1 MNKTLR
7 TLVLTTAMAGVLSFA
22 PSVLPAGLGV
32 GLKDVAHAEEERRK
46 PKTKKAKTLSKK
58 VFEQLQKA
66 QELLGADKHAEAMV
80 ELQGILDRGKRLK
93 PYERAVTLQT
103 VGYLE
108 ADREN
113 YPATV
118 RAFEEALAI
127 EDGLPDEAKV
137 DMMYNMGQLYMAMEN
152 YDKAISTLKAW
163 FKIAENPNARA
174 YILLANAYYNK
185 EDYKTAT
192 KLAETAIQ
200 KSKGKGKENWYKFLL
215 ALYFEAN
222 SYKKAEVLLEVM
234 VKKFPGV
241 AMYWKQLSAVTAENK
256 KEKRSFAIAELAY
269 MQGMLDKSRD
279 FERLAQLYL
288 YYDVPYKAAQVM
300 ESKIKDGTVEKNA
313 DNWGLLASSWMGAR
327 EHEKAI
333 APLTAAAKLS
343 DDGDLYLQLG
353 QAYVGDE
360 KWAEARDALTNAIK
374 KGGLKRVGN
383 AYLLLGM
390 THANLDNF
398 DAAEKAFENAA
409 KHEESEKSAA
419 RWIEYIGKLKAQE
432 ELAKEVNSKA

>member
-1 MNKTLR
+1 MNKALR
-7 TLVLTTAMAGVLSFA
+7 TLVLTTAMAGVLTFG
-22 PSVLPAGLGV
+22 PSITPTSWGV
-32 GLKDVAHAEEERRK
+32 TDRAQAEEKERRK

-58 VFEQLQKA
+58 VFERLQKA
-66 QELLGADKHAEAMV
+66 QELLGEDKHGEAMT
-80 ELQGILDRGKRLK
+80 ELQAILDRGSRLK

-118 RAFEEALAI
+118 AAFEQALAI

-163 FKIAENPNARA
+163 FKIAENPNAKA
-174 YILLANAYYNK
+174 YILLGNAYYNK
-185 EDYKTAT
+185 EDYVTAT
-192 KLAETAIQ
+192 KLVETAI
-200 KSKGKGKENWYKFLL
+200 KKAKGKGKENWYKFLL
-215 ALYFEAN
+215 ALYFEKN
-222 SYKKAEVLLEVM
+222 KYKHAEKLLEVM

-241 AMYWKQLSAVTAENK
+241 PLYWKQLSAVTAENK

-288 YYDVPYKAAQVM
+288 YYDVPYKAAKVLDA
-300 ESKIKDGTVEKNA
+300 KIKDGTVEKNA
-313 DNWGLLASSWMGAR
+313 DNWGLLASAWMGAR
-327 EHEKAI
+327 ENDLAI

-353 QAYVGDE
+353 QAYVGEE
-360 KWAEARDALTNAIK
+360 KWADARDALTNAIK

-390 THANLDNF
+390 THANLNNF
-398 DAAEKAFENAA
+398 DSAEKAFKDAL
-409 KHEESEKSAA
+409 KHDESKKSAK
-419 RWIEYIGKLKAQE
+419 RWIDYIAKLREQGTA
-432 ELAKEVNSKA
+432 